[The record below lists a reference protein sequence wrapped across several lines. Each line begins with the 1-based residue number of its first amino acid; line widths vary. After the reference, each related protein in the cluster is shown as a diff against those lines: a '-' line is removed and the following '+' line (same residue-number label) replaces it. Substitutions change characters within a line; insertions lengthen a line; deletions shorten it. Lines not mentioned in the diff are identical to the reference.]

1 LLPEDNKMSR
11 ERISTSGEDATVR
24 LPGEILEGLGLAVG
38 DEVEMFL
45 ERTLVVRPL
54 SEAERA
60 DKIDAITNDVI
71 ERRTSAYEELTRG
84 AD

>member
-1 LLPEDNKMSR
+1 MSR

-45 ERTLVVRPL
+45 VERTLVVRPL
-54 SEAERA
+54 SEVERA
-60 DKIDAITNDVI
+60 DKIDAVTNDVI
-71 ERRTSAYEELTRG
+71 ERRTTAYEELARG

>member
-1 LLPEDNKMSR
+1 M
-11 ERISTSGEDATVR
+11 R

-45 ERTLVVRPL
+45 VERTLVVRPL

-71 ERRTSAYEELTRG
+71 ERRTSAYEELARG

>member
-1 LLPEDNKMSR
+1 MSR

-45 ERTLVVRPL
+45 VERTLVVRPL

-71 ERRTSAYEELTRG
+71 ERRTSAYEELARG